1 MLNALIQFSLNNRFV
16 VLLLGAILIVVGMNA
31 AQELPLD
38 AFPDT
43 TPNQIQIN
51 TVAPALSPEEIER
64 LITFPVELSLG
75 GLKGLEEVRS
85 ISKFGLSQV
94 VAIFSDDIDI
104 YFARQQVNERLGEIV
119 LPPGISRPVMGPVAT
134 GLGEVYHYYITS
146 DIYDL
151 TELRTLQDWVI
162 RPRLRRV
169 PGLAEV
175 NTLGGKAKQ
184 YEVLVDPTKVAK
196 YKLSFDDV
204 MRSLR
209 ENNEN
214 VGGGPVENAGEVYL
228 VQGLGLA
235 HNIDEISE
243 IVIKAVNGVPIRIRD
258 VAAVKLGHEIRRG
271 GTTANGKG
279 EVVLGLCFMRMGEN
293 SRDVTMAV
301 EDAMQN
307 VKDLLPPGSIS
318 TSFTAGPTWWGVC
331 CIRSRRTWWKG
342 RRWSLRFYSRS
353 WATFE
358 PG

>member
-1 MLNALIQFSLNNRFV
+1 MLNALIEFSLNNRFV
-16 VLLLGAILIVVGMNA
+16 VLLLGAILVVIGVNA
-31 AQELPLD
+31 ARELPLD

-43 TPNQIQIN
+43 TPNQVQIN

-64 LITFPVELSLG
+64 LITYPVELSLG

-94 VAIFSDDIDI
+94 VAIFADDIDI
-104 YFARQQVNERLGEIV
+104 YFARQQINERLGEV
-119 LPPGISRPVMGPVAT
+119 ALPPGITKPVMGPVAT

-146 DIYDL
+146 EIYDL

-184 YEVLVDPTKVAK
+184 YEVLVEPSKVAK
-196 YKLSFDDV
+196 YNLSFDDV
-204 MRSLR
+204 IRALR

-214 VGGGPVENAGEVYL
+214 VGGGPVESAGEVYL

-243 IVIKAVNGVPIRIRD
+243 IVIKSVNGVPIRIRD
-258 VAAVKLGHEIRRG
+258 VAEVKLGH
-271 GTTANGKG
+271 
-279 EVVLGLCFMRMGEN
+279 
-293 SRDVTMAV
+293 
-301 EDAMQN
+301 
-307 VKDLLPPGSIS
+307 
-318 TSFTAGPTWWGVC
+318 
-331 CIRSRRTWWKG
+331 
-342 RRWSLRFYSRS
+342 
-353 WATFE
+353 
-358 PG
+358 